1 VSSVRFGVIEAN
13 DASLTIHESAA
24 LLGLQLANELPMTT
38 VIISGMRKTVSSSH
52 IVKALRE
59 FGEIDVAAV
68 ASGQRGFGIAR
79 FRNPKSA
86 TLAIRRY
93 RSGEIVVQD
102 VAVQMQVLTP
112 SGAVEGRLAG
122 RRS

>member
-1 VSSVRFGVIEAN
+1 
-13 DASLTIHESAA
+13 
-24 LLGLQLANELPMTT
+24 
-38 VIISGMRKTVSSSH
+38 MRKTVSSSH

-68 ASGQRGFGIAR
+68 ASGQRGFGIVR